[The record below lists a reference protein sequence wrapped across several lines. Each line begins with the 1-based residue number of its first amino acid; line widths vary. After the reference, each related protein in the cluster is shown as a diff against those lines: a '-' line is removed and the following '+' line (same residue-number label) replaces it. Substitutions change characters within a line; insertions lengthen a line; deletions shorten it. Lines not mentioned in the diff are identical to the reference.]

1 MKLKVAVFSVVFFL
15 AFLRFSKSSP
25 ITLITQPSSSSP
37 PRMPMDLCPDLAPG
51 TKSSK
56 ASKCLPHQEMAL
68 QGLPYGHLPTAAD
81 ASADPCHWHFQCRT
95 DAARP
100 TTASTSRQK
109 DAFWWEAVLK
119 TPGKNGPRI
128 CQTSQGQGR
137 CVPLKKHEV
146 VVRYPRSSSEKACFY
161 WRKVK
166 TSYYC
171 KVDAV

>member
-1 MKLKVAVFSVVFFL
+1 MTKVMFSTLFCFL
-15 AFLRFSKSSP
+15 TFLQFSKSSP
-25 ITLITQPSSSSP
+25 ITSVHQPSSLSSQ
-37 PRMPMDLCPDLAPG
+37 RMPMDLCPDFVPG
-51 TKSSK
+51 TRKVSK

-81 ASADPCHWHFQCRT
+81 ASADPCHWHFQCLT
-95 DAARP
+95 DATRTS
-100 TTASTSRQK
+100 TTTSGQK
-109 DAFWWEAVLK
+109 NAFWWEAVLK

-137 CVPLKKHEV
+137 CVPLKKHEI
-146 VVRYPRSSSEKACFY
+146 VVRYPRNSSEKACFY

-171 KVDAV
+171 KVDGV